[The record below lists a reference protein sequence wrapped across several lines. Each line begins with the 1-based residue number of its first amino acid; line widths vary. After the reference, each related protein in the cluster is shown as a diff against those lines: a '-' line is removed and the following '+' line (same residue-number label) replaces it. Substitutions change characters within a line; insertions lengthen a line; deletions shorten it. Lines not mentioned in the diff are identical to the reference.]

1 MQTLQY
7 IDTLTDEVLTEMLE
21 LISLDYNTN
30 FYECLSEVI
39 YTDLLTEALTP
50 EEIRNQQ
57 REKRIRTAAL
67 RAAKTPTS
75 RSTQRYN
82 RQQSDTQVNQTMKGK
97 YDRRPWYKRAFNGLK
112 NWVKGKLTPNN
123 QSSDETSNEPV
134 TYVRRTSNSSDS
146 NTRRTTNNTTQ
157 TNNNQN
163 SSDTTPVKITSS
175 KQPLANKLRNERLK
189 TRENKL
195 KTFNKFKQ
203 NAQAA
208 KFKQMPKP
216 LSPSALAN
224 KTSSNTNINTTQSS
238 SDTPAPR
245 YPLGVN
251 VSRPRPKIPRSSLA
265 TSMRPEE

>member
-1 MQTLQY
+1 MQNLNF
-7 IDTLTDEVLTEMLE
+7 IDTLTDEVLAEMLE

-50 EEIRNQQ
+50 QEIRNQQ

-67 RAAKTPTS
+67 RSANTPTS

-112 NWVKGKLTPNN
+112 NWVKGKLTPSN
-123 QSSDETSNEPV
+123 QSSDETSNEPI
-134 TYVRRTSNSSDS
+134 TYVRRSSSSSDS
-146 NTRRTTNNTTQ
+146 NNRRTTNNTTQ
-157 TNNNQN
+157 TNNQQN
-163 SSDTTPVKITSS
+163 TSNTTPVKITSS
-175 KQPLANKLRNERLK
+175 NQPAANKLRNERLK

-224 KTSSNTNINTTQSS
+224 KTSSNTNTAQSS
-238 SDTPAPR
+238 SGTSAPR

-251 VSRPRPKIPRSSLA
+251 ISRPRPRIPRSSLA